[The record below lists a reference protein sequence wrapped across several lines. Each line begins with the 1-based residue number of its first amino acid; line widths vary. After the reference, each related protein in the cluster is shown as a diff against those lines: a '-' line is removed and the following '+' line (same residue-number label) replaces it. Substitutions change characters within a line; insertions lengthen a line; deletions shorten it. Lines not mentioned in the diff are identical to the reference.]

1 MRQAGAGGGSLVK
14 DGPPSAYRGVSKRP
28 LVIVLQG
35 QGGRKNASGK
45 SVSTSGKLVA
55 NTPGKVVANDNEEDV
70 GVVVVEEDDDEVG
83 MLQGW
88 RLEKNSNGFW
98 RWRYQR
104 TDAGG
109 NPLTYVNK
117 SGNTGY
123 RRGSKYIGK
132 LK

>member
-1 MRQAGAGGGSLVK
+1 MK
-14 DGPPSAYRGVSKRP
+14 DGPPSAYRGVAKRP
-28 LVIVLQG
+28 LVIVLHG
-35 QGGRKNASGK
+35 HGAIKNHSGK
-45 SVSTSGKLVA
+45 SSGKLVA
-55 NTPGKVVANDNEEDV
+55 NTPVKVVANEDEEDL

-83 MLQGW
+83 VLQGW